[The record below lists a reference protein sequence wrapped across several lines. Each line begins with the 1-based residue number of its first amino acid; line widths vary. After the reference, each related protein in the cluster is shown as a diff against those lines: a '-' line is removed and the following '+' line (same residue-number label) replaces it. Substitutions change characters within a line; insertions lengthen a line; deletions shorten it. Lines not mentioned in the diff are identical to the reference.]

1 MSRRRISFLMI
12 GAGFLLLAV
21 GGERRKRFS
30 VNQNLYWR
38 HSDNITYSLHRRTI
52 PKHLNVDSLTTDTKR
67 AFHVWQN
74 RTTLNFYDAGPDASA
89 NIQIAFAK
97 GVHGDLY
104 DFDGPGGVLAHAF
117 LPPRGSIHLDAD
129 EVWVTGGDVKGE
141 GGTSYLHTL
150 IHEIGHA
157 LGLYHSSDPRSI
169 MYPVYRGDRLNLGVD
184 DLNGLDQL
192 YDHNPK
198 RGVILKTSNT
208 SNTNH
213 TQLPEWVVGQF
224 SNSLDPRCDVLPDCV
239 AFIRQEYYLFVNDT
253 YYRYAD
259 FNLTRLIDAT
269 PVRDGFWP
277 ELCGVVRAA
286 SSVGDMIVFASDHLW
301 YSYNSTTLDSVSV
314 SNKKFSAI
322 FEDASGV
329 FGVVGG
335 TNLYRLDSHGGAKA
349 VGDVGRKFLGI
360 KQVDWV
366 VSGGLDIV
374 GVGRGRGRWV
384 YEHVRDDP
392 TMGLVYKSRQAE
404 IKHMMYDCQ

>member
-1 MSRRRISFLMI
+1 MI
-12 GAGFLLLAV
+12 GAVFLLLVIAV
-21 GGERRKRFS
+21 GGERRKRFT

-38 HSDNITYSLHRRTI
+38 HSDNITYSLHRHTV

-74 RTTLNFYDAGPDASA
+74 RTTLKFYDAGPDVIA
-89 NIQIAFAK
+89 NIQIEFVQGA
-97 GVHGDLY
+97 HGDLY

-117 LPPRGSIHLDAD
+117 LPPKGLIHLDAD
-129 EVWVTGGDVKGE
+129 EVWVTGGDVSNGR
-141 GGTSYLHTL
+141 GTSYLHTL

-157 LGLYHSSDPRSI
+157 LGLYHSSDPKSI
-169 MYPVYRGDRLNLGVD
+169 MFPVYRGDRFDLGVD

-198 RGVILKTSNT
+198 RTDVTSKTLT
-208 SNTNH
+208 TDH
-213 TQLPEWVVGQF
+213 IKLPGWVVGQF
-224 SNSLDPRCDVLPDCV
+224 SNSLDSRCDVLPDCV
-239 AFIRQEYYLFVNDT
+239 AFIRQEYYLFVGDT

-277 ELCGVVRAA
+277 ELCGVIRAA
-286 SSVGDMIVFASDHLW
+286 SSVGDMIVFASNHLW

-314 SNKKFSAI
+314 LNKKYSAV

-335 TNLYRLDSHGGAKA
+335 TSLYRLDPHGSAKA

-384 YEHVRDDP
+384 YEKIRDDS
-392 TMGLVYKSRQAE
+392 TVGLVYRSRQTE